1 MDFNLLWKEIIEAI
15 IPISLSLICGGV
27 LGLERGQ
34 KKRPAGLRTY
44 MLVCLGATLVMM
56 TNAHIFATTGSGDM
70 TRMGAQVVSG
80 IGFLGAGTIITTGHN
95 RVKGLTT
102 AAGLWS
108 TACIGLAIGSG
119 YYAGAIVGTVMIFIV
134 MVTLH
139 SFDQRIRGNAKTM
152 ILYVEYDDIAAI
164 HRINDFAKERK
175 IMITDI
181 EMEKQKYEKSSRMS
195 AVVTLRLPEK
205 GVHTELIDK
214 IAALEGIIFAEEVQ

>member
-1 MDFNLLWKEIIEAI
+1 MNFELLWNEMVEAI
-15 IPISLSLICGGV
+15 VPIALSLVCGGV
-27 LGLERGQ
+27 LGIERGR

-56 TNAHIFATTGSGDM
+56 TNAHIFAETGSGDM

-119 YYAGAIVGTVMIFIV
+119 YYAGAIVGTVMIFVV

-139 SFDQRIRGNAKTM
+139 SLDSWITGKEKTL
-152 ILYVEYDDIAAI
+152 ILYIEYDDISAV
-164 HRINDFAKERK
+164 HRVTDFVKEQK
-175 IMITDI
+175 IVVSDI
-181 EMEKQKYEKSSRMS
+181 EMESQRS
-195 AVVTLRLPEK
+195 AVITMHLQTRE
-205 GVHTELIDK
+205 VHTKLIDK

>member
-1 MDFNLLWKEIIEAI
+1 MDFGLIWNEIVEAI
-15 IPISLSLICGGV
+15 VPISLSLICGGV
-27 LGLERGQ
+27 LGIERGQ
-34 KKRPAGLRTY
+34 KKRPAGLRTS

-56 TNAHIFATTGSGDM
+56 TNAHIFAATGSGDM

-95 RVKGLTT
+95 REKGLTT

-119 YYAGAIVGTVMIFIV
+119 YYAGAIVGTVMIFVV

-139 SFDQRIRGNAKTM
+139 SLDARLTGNAKTM
-152 ILYVEYDDIAAI
+152 ILYVEYDDISAI
-164 HRINDFAKERK
+164 HRINEFAKERK
-175 IMITDI
+175 ITVADI
-181 EMEKQKYEKSSRMS
+181 EMEMQKYKNSSRMA
-195 AVVTLRLPEK
+195 AVVTLRLPAK
-205 GVHTELIDK
+205 GLHTELVDK

>member
-1 MDFNLLWKEIIEAI
+1 MDYGLIWNEIVEAI
-15 IPISLSLICGGV
+15 VPISLSLICGGV
-27 LGLERGQ
+27 LGIERGQ

-56 TNAHIFATTGSGDM
+56 TNAHIFASTGSGDM

-80 IGFLGAGTIITTGHN
+80 IGFLGAGTIMTTGHN

-119 YYAGAIVGTVMIFIV
+119 YYAGAIVGTIMIFVV

-139 SFDQRIRGNAKTM
+139 SFDARITGNAKTM
-152 ILYVEYDDIAAI
+152 ILYVEYDDISAI
-164 HRINDFAKERK
+164 HRINEFAKERK
-175 IMITDI
+175 ITVADI
-181 EMEKQKYEKSSRMS
+181 EMEMQKYKNSSRMA
-195 AVVTLRLPEK
+195 AVITLRLPAK
-205 GVHTELIDK
+205 GLHAELVDK
-214 IAALEGIIFAEEVQ
+214 ISALEGIIFAEEVQ